1 MATYEFACKVCGIV
15 GEENRRI
22 RDRALPYLCK
32 SCGNVCQRQM
42 STNTFHL
49 KGVCWSKDRYQN
61 KGTQPPKINKG
72 KL

>member
-1 MATYEFACKVCGIV
+1 MLYEFYCKDCDIT
-15 GEENRRI
+15 GEENRRV
-22 RDRALPYLCK
+22 RDRGKEYRCWW
-32 SCGNVCQRQM
+32 CGNVCQRQM